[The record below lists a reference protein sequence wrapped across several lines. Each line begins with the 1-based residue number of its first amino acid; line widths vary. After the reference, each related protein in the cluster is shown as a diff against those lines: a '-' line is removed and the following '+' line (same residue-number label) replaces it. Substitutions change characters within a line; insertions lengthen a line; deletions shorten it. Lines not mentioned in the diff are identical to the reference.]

1 MNLFYILDFRLL
13 RIKSM
18 KNLLKTILLIG
29 LYIIVPNILLS
40 QEAKI
45 NEVRK
50 LIQLSEKNQFDK
62 PRKSLRYGFAAEKLY
77 KGNDVNLQS
86 EILYQISYAFFNIG
100 EIDSAVYF
108 SEKILKFKDID
119 LKIKGKVN
127 SFLSV
132 LFRKKAK
139 FKKAL
144 FYAEEA
150 KSYYKKAGDEEGFNQ
165 AEMNIGKI
173 YHINGNNEKAL
184 AAYFDVLKYYK
195 SKNDSLR
202 EGQLYGVISDVYA
215 ETGNVE
221 KGKYYNYKAIELLEN
236 FSNYN
241 IYADALNN
249 YGIYFY
255 DEKNYDEA
263 IHYFSEALNVYLKNG
278 KKDAVAAA
286 KQNVGICYIYTGSK
300 KKGFQYLHEAFTIFK
315 EFGLND
321 VASVMTDLG
330 TAYTYTGNV
339 DSAYYYLSEA
349 NKIAD
354 KINNTYYKKET
365 LRLLSE
371 LYKKNH
377 NTKKALQYF
386 EKFIAY
392 KDSLDNEKMKETLNE
407 LEIKYQ
413 TSEKEKEI
421 LRLKDHELLDKAN
434 KRLLIIGIISI
445 VLISILIII
454 RIQTKRKKDAEIQKQ
469 KILVHQKERE
479 LIKAK
484 LEQKE
489 IEEKRLKDEIEFK
502 TKQLAG
508 HALNMMQKNK
518 LLQELTEKI
527 SEKTKTM
534 SDDGKKELFSVKKQL
549 EIGLNV
555 DKDWDLFKIYFEQIN
570 ESFFDKLKEI
580 NPKLSSN
587 DFRLSA
593 LIKLNLSLKESA
605 SVLNISP
612 ESVKNARY
620 RLKKKLNLN
629 GEQDLTQFINNL

>member
-1 MNLFYILDFRLL
+1 
-13 RIKSM
+13 
-18 KNLLKTILLIG
+18 
-29 LYIIVPNILLS
+29 LY
-40 QEAKI
+40 
-45 NEVRK
+45 
-50 LIQLSEKNQFDK
+50 
-62 PRKSLRYGFAAEKLY
+62 
-77 KGNDVNLQS
+77 
-86 EILYQISYAFFNIG
+86 
-100 EIDSAVYF
+100 
-108 SEKILKFKDID
+108 
-119 LKIKGKVN
+119 
-127 SFLSV
+127 
-132 LFRKKAK
+132 RKKAL
-139 FKKAL
+139 FEKAL
-144 FYAEEA
+144 FYAEKA
-150 KSYYKKAGDEEGFNQ
+150 KLYYKKAGDEEGFNQ

-173 YHINGNNEKAL
+173 NHINGNNEKAL
-184 AAYFDVLKYYK
+184 AAYFDALKYYK

-202 EGQLYGVISDVYA
+202 EGQLYGVISDVYV

-221 KGKYYNYKAIELLEN
+221 KGKYYNYKSIEMLEN
-236 FSNYN
+236 FSDYN

-263 IHYFSEALNVYLKNG
+263 IHYFTEALKVYLKNG

-286 KQNVGICYIYTGSK
+286 KQNVGICYVYTGNE
-300 KKGFQYLHEAFTIFK
+300 KKGFQYLREAYKIFH

-321 VASVMTDLG
+321 VVSVMTDLG
-330 TAYTYTGNV
+330 TAYIYTGNV
-339 DSAYYYLSEA
+339 DSACYYLSEA

-386 EKFIAY
+386 EKYIAY
-392 KDSLDNEKMKETLNE
+392 KDSLDNEKMKQTLNE

-421 LRLKDHELLDKAN
+421 LRLKDQELLDKAN
-434 KRLLIIGIISI
+434 KRLLIIGIVSI

-469 KILVHQKERE
+469 KIKVHQKERE

-518 LLQELTEKI
+518 LLQELTQKI
-527 SEKTKTM
+527 SEKTKNM
-534 SDDGKKELFSVKKQL
+534 NDEGRKELFSVKKQL

-620 RLKKKLNLN
+620 RLKKKLKLS